1 MKFLRLIFLIVSTIT
16 RSVSLSG
23 VTRSVR
29 AFVFA
34 ALVAPSMVQ
43 AQINEYEVKAA
54 FLFNFAL
61 FTQPIATAATA
72 APAVPPT
79 QSSAEAAAPP
89 YRICI
94 HGKDPF
100 GAAAKS
106 LSSRKVAGRAVA
118 LLPGVSL
125 DELKACQMVFIGE
138 TERDAVRRA
147 VSALGGLPI
156 ITVAEAKEFPFA
168 GVMFNLIL
176 VDEKVA
182 FQVNTV
188 AAKNQQLD
196 VSAKLIRLAKNV
208 H

>member
-1 MKFLRLIFLIVSTIT
+1 MKFLRLIFTTIWRALLPLRVNRTGRALAFALLI
-16 RSVSLSG
+16 
-23 VTRSVR
+23 
-29 AFVFA
+29 A
-34 ALVAPSMVQ
+34 APLAQ

-61 FTQPIATAATA
+61 FTQPIGTVTS
-72 APAVPPT
+72 APPQVPP
-79 QSSAEAAAPP
+79 AGEAVAPP

-100 GAAAKS
+100 AAAAKS
-106 LSSRKVAGRAVA
+106 LVGRKVAGRVV
-118 LLPGVSL
+118 LVLQDVGL
-125 DELKACQMVFIGE
+125 GELKTCQMIFIGE
-138 TERDAVRRA
+138 QEREAVRR
-147 VSALGGLPI
+147 VVNLVNGFPI
-156 ITVAEAKEFPFA
+156 ITVIEAKEFPFA
-168 GVMFNLIL
+168 ISLGVMFNLIL